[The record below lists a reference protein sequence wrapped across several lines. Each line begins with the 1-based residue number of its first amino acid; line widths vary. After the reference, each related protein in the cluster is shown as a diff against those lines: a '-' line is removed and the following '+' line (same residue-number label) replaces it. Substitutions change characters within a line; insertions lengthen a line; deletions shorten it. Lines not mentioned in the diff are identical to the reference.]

1 MTAPILVTGAAGTI
15 GRPLV
20 GELLASG
27 SVVRAALTRIDTAP
41 PELAGSEL
49 TAFDFKRAQTWGPAF
64 DGVRTM
70 FLLRPPQ
77 LSRVTRDLLPA
88 VEFGARNGLR
98 HVVFLSLQGADRNRV
113 VPHARV
119 EKALR
124 ASALAWTF
132 VRPSF
137 FMQNLSTTHRQD
149 VVDGHV
155 LVPAGSGR
163 TAFVD
168 ASDVAAVAAAALR
181 EPAAHAGRAWTP
193 TGPEALT
200 YAEVAA
206 ELSRALDRRIAYDRP
221 GLVGYARHA
230 HSALGLPWGMV
241 AVTGAIYTIARL
253 GLAAG
258 LTDDVR
264 AVTGAD
270 PRSFAEFARRESA
283 AWTTSDAAG

>member
-1 MTAPILVTGAAGTI
+1 MTAPILVTGAAGNI

-20 GELLASG
+20 RELLSTG
-27 SVVRAALTRIDTAP
+27 SAVRAALTRTDAPP
-41 PELAGSEL
+41 PELTGSEFV
-49 TAFDFKRAQTWGPAF
+49 AFDFTRPVTWGPAF

-77 LSRVTRDLLPA
+77 LSRVKRDLLPA

-119 EKALR
+119 ESALR
-124 ASALAWTF
+124 ASTLDWTF

-149 VVDGHV
+149 VVDGHL
-155 LVPAGSGR
+155 LVPAGAGR

-168 ASDVAAVAAAALR
+168 AFDVAAVAAAVLR
-181 EPAAHAGRAWTP
+181 EPAAHVGKAWTP

-221 GLVGYARHA
+221 GLVRYARHA
-230 HSALGLPWGMV
+230 HSALGLPWTMV
-241 AVTGAIYTIARL
+241 AVTAAIYTIARL
-253 GLAAG
+253 GLAGG
-258 LTDDVR
+258 LTDDVQT
-264 AVTGAD
+264 VTGAA
-270 PRSFAEFARRESA
+270 PGSFAEFARREAA
-283 AWTTSDAAG
+283 AWQKEGAR

>member
-1 MTAPILVTGAAGTI
+1 MSTPILVTGSAGNI

-20 GELLASG
+20 PDLLASG
-27 SVVRAALTRIDTAP
+27 SAVRAAVTRTDSAP
-41 PELAGSEL
+41 AELAGSEL
-49 TAFDFKRAQTWGPAF
+49 VAFDFQRPTTWGPAF

-98 HVVFLSLQGADRNRV
+98 HVVFLSLQGADSNRV

-124 ASALAWTF
+124 ASTLDWTF

-149 VVDGHV
+149 VVDAHL

-168 ASDVAAVAAAALR
+168 AFDVAAVAAAALR
-181 EPAAHAGRAWTP
+181 DPAAHVGRAWTP

-200 YAEVAA
+200 YDEVAA

-221 GLVGYARHA
+221 GLVRYARHA
-230 HSALGLPWGMV
+230 HARLGLPWGMV

-264 AVTGAD
+264 TVTGAA
-270 PRSFAEFARRESA
+270 PRPFADFARRESA
-283 AWTTSDAAG
+283 AWAASAD